1 MQGKLEQTGR
11 DSYVQFKWGEY
22 IYLKKD
28 TYQTCAPHI
37 TQASHISWHW
47 WEWWQRFQKILH
59 LSWNRFYLTKGIS
72 TSWLGCRLL
81 LRKFNR
87 SCRKDKE
94 RCCNKDH
101 YKITKIKSH
110 FLSDGENKKRLIALL
125 LQKIKKK
132 CLTECSEN
140 TTDDLLHE
148 QECVSLK
155 LIGCSPYP
163 QMLSNY
169 GKSNIKFIVVTMEAL

>member
-125 LQKIKKK
+125 LQTIKKMSNWMLWK
-132 CLTECSEN
+132 HHRWSSAWTGMCISEVN
-140 TTDDLLHE
+140 R
-148 QECVSLK
+148 VFS
-155 LIGCSPYP
+155 IS
-163 QMLSNY
+163 SN
-169 GKSNIKFIVVTMEAL
+169 A